1 MTYSKIGA
9 FNKNTPKSHKRQA
22 SVGLGIVTHL
32 PENAPSKNNSFFEMT
47 APTQS
52 IKPPPRLHLSSFGKL
67 TNSNSENNNNP
78 SVNSEE
84 QACPPSFAD
93 RIRCIVL
100 ANRKPALVTP
110 LTACGCESPSITAHF
125 PNEKITPL
133 PSPPHKHSTPNPA
146 FIKHNIITPRLT
158 PNTDDSPPTSAIP
171 ILSHSPNFSPS
182 KTNIIPS
189 LLEDPMLGDF
199 EENMTSNTQN
209 HKVSIPS
216 PNREEDYLIGKHIWK
231 FRIKELLGVGA
242 FSNVFLADNLEEG
255 GKFAVKMINKERLT
269 EDTRVKA
276 SIEREVGVLKVYR
289 AHRI

>member
-9 FNKNTPKSHKRQA
+9 FNKNTPKSHRRQA

-32 PENAPSKNNSFFEMT
+32 PENAPSKNNSFFEI
-47 APTQS
+47 AAATQS
-52 IKPPPRLHLSSFGKL
+52 IKPPPRLHLTSFGKP
-67 TNSNSENNNNP
+67 TNNNNNENNNNAA
-78 SVNSEE
+78 VNAEE
-84 QACPPSFAD
+84 QAGPPSFAD

-125 PNEKITPL
+125 PNEKIIPL
-133 PSPPHKHSTPNPA
+133 PSPPHKYSTPNPA
-146 FIKHNIITPRLT
+146 FTKHSILTPPILCL

-171 ILSHSPNFSPS
+171 ILSHSPSFSPS

-199 EENMTSNTQN
+199 EENTKN
-209 HKVSIPS
+209 HGVSMPP
-216 PNREEDYLIGKHIWK
+216 PNREEDHLIGKHIWK
-231 FRIKELLGVGA
+231 FRIKKLLGVGA

-255 GKFAVKMINKERLT
+255 GKFAVKMINKERLM
-269 EDTRVKA
+269 EDTRVKS
-276 SIEREVGVLKVYR
+276 SIDREVGVLKV
-289 AHRI
+289 H